1 VNDILI
7 QNIRKAR
14 MEAEKEIVSE
24 NMMGLDF
31 RALLWECKPVVQIMR
46 TTEDFGGYEME
57 FKKGEW

>member
-1 VNDILI
+1 
-7 QNIRKAR
+7 
-14 MEAEKEIVSE
+14 MEAEKEIISE